1 MLSRKGNSLLCTASS
16 VVSSTWYV
24 VFDGK
29 LKILI
34 SYIRFFLISGP
45 FVIYLIWIFVFQA
58 ITGVAIVAR
67 CERIRD
73 SFRRSL
79 FLIQNMV
86 PPALANQ
93 VS

>member
-1 MLSRKGNSLLCTASS
+1 MLSRKGNSLFCTASN

-29 LKILI
+29 LKILAP
-34 SYIRFFLISGP
+34 YIRFFISGP
-45 FVIYLIWIFVFQA
+45 FVIYLIWIFMFQA

-67 CERIRD
+67 CGRIRD
-73 SFRRSL
+73 SFRQSL